1 MKVAGAIAGL
11 LIASMVAWFVFGHKS
26 APSSNLSAG
35 TQERADAK
43 QDSSFSTAIPKP
55 DRPLNAPQTK
65 EEQVREEFA
74 RKRLPFYK
82 FLRDNYS
89 AVIRNFAITE
99 SIDTLDLEVTKSD
112 SDTLSNIISNAVSPT
127 AKEYGFRKVRFYVA
141 NPPNSVQPVTLVA
154 ESTYDDAGRWN
165 TFMK

>member
-1 MKVAGAIAGL
+1 MKAAGAIAGL
-11 LIASMVAWFVFGHKS
+11 LIGAIFAYFLFGRKQIPS
-26 APSSNLSAG
+26 AVPSSSDRSVSGSL
-35 TQERADAK
+35 
-43 QDSSFSTAIPKP
+43 DSSASSGPPKP
-55 DRPLNAPQTK
+55 DRPINAPLT
-65 EEQVREEFA
+65 REEEIRQEFS

-89 AVIRNFAITE
+89 ELIKNFAVTE
-99 SIDTLDLEVTKSD
+99 SVDTLDLEVTKSD
-112 SDTLSNIISNAVSPT
+112 SETLANIISNAVSPT
-127 AKEYGFRKVRFYVA
+127 AKQYGFRKVRFYVP